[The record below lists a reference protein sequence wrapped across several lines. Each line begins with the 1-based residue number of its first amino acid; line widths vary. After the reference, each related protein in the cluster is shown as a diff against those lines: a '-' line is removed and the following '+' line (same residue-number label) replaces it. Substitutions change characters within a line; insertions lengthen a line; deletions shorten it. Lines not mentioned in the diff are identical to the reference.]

1 MFSGPEKAI
10 LVGIDLPGSQ
20 NFSLA
25 ESMEELQRLALTAG
39 AVPVGQ
45 TTQSRPKPDQ
55 KFFIG
60 SGKVEELRDLINNK
74 GATLAIFDCT
84 LSPAQDRNLEEA
96 LGVKVID
103 RTELIIDIFAQHARS
118 REGALQVELAQSN
131 FLLTRLTGHGIMM
144 SRLGGGIGTRGPGET
159 KLEVDRRRIRKR
171 ISDLKKELE
180 KVIKERTLRR
190 EKRRKSHLTSVAIV
204 GYTNSGKSTLL
215 NSLSKADVLVVD
227 QLFATLDPT
236 TRRLYLPNHKV
247 ILLTDTVGFIQNL
260 PHQLVAAFKATL
272 EETTQADLLLH
283 VVDASYPNFEEQ
295 IAAVYNVL
303 EELNCAA
310 KPIITV
316 FNKADQL
323 KQELPPEL
331 LKKYHPAVTI
341 SALSSQN
348 LDKLQE
354 IIATFPGQ

>member
-1 MFSGPEKAI
+1 MLNGPEKAI
-10 LVGIDLPGSQ
+10 LVGIELSGQQ
-20 NFSLA
+20 NFSLT
-25 ESMEELQRLALTAG
+25 ESLQELRRLALTAG
-39 AVPVGQ
+39 AEPVGQ
-45 TTQSRPKPDQ
+45 LTQSRARPDL

-60 SGKVEELRDLINNK
+60 TGKVEELRDLINSKDAN
-74 GATLAIFDCT
+74 LAIFDCA

-131 FLLTRLTGHGIMM
+131 FLLTRLTGHGTMM

-171 ISDLKKELE
+171 IADLKKELD

-190 EKRRKSHLTSVAIV
+190 EMRRKSHLTSIALV

-215 NSLSKADVLVVD
+215 NTLSKADVLVED

-236 TRRLYLPNHKV
+236 TRRVYLPNHKV
-247 ILLTDTVGFIQNL
+247 ILLTDTVGFIQKL

-283 VVDASYPNFEEQ
+283 VVDASYPNFEDQ
-295 IAAVYNVL
+295 IAAVYTVL
-303 EELNCAA
+303 EELDCAA

-316 FNKADQL
+316 FNKIDQL
-323 KQELPPEL
+323 KKDLPADL
-331 LKKYHPAVTI
+331 LKKYHPAITI
-341 SALSSQN
+341 SALSGQN
-348 LDKLQE
+348 LDKLQDL
-354 IIATFPGQ
+354 IATFPGQ